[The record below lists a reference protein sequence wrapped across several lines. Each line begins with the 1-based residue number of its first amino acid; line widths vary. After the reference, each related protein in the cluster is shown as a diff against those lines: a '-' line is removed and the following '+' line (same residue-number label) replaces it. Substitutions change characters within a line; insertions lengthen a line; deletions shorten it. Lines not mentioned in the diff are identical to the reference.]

1 MSGLQIILRL
11 IGLGVIGLLALFAVR
26 RFVFLL
32 TLTRP
37 QPPLP
42 KTGLLPTVLLLVPAR
57 NEAAS
62 LPQLFA
68 TLDKLE
74 YPRDRLRVVLID
86 DGSSDATGD
95 LMRAAAHALPNW
107 DTLQLERNVGKAEA
121 LNHALAA
128 HDFGEIIFV
137 FDADHRPWSDCVRT
151 AVAAFS
157 DPEVAG
163 VNGRMLIG
171 NWYASPTAFYTK
183 VESLVHQLVTVRGKD
198 VLQLGPPLLG
208 SNSGYR
214 RSALAA
220 LGGFTRGAFLEDT
233 DFTLRLHR
241 AGFKTRFVP
250 AAISIHNAPV
260 NIKSYAQQHA
270 RWGRGFQDAARTNLL
285 ALLGDARLSIPMR
298 IELALFSLGY
308 LDRLAF
314 LGAVVLIAL
323 DLYLGIEQWRLLGIA
338 IVVSYML
345 PFAQIVGAFRYD
357 RVPRGMWLRLPLV
370 GLFFVIDVF
379 VAVGATL
386 GSLFARPRVW
396 QPTERSGV

>member
-1 MSGLQIILRL
+1 MSFLQILLRL
-11 IGLGVIGLLALFAVR
+11 VGLGLIGLLALFAVR

-42 KTGLLPTVLLLVPAR
+42 KTELFPTVLLLVPAR

-68 TLDKLE
+68 NLDKLE

-86 DGSSDATGD
+86 DGSSDVTGD
-95 LMRAAAHALPNW
+95 LMRAAAETLPNW
-107 DTLQLERNVGKAEA
+107 DMLQMASNMGKAEA
-121 LNHALAA
+121 LNRALAA
-128 HDFGEIIFV
+128 HDFGEIVFV
-137 FDADHRPWSDCVRT
+137 FDADHRPWSDCVRI

-171 NWYASPTAFYTK
+171 NWYDSPTAFYTK

-198 VLQLGPPLLG
+198 VMQLGPPLLG

-214 RSALAA
+214 RSVLAA
-220 LGGFTRGAFLEDT
+220 LGGFTRGTFLEDT
-233 DFTLRLHR
+233 DFSLRLNR

-270 RWGRGFQDAARTNLL
+270 RWGRGFQDAARTNLF
-285 ALLGDARLSIPMR
+285 ALLSDKQLSIPMR
-298 IELALFSLGY
+298 IELALFGLGY

-314 LGAVVLIAL
+314 LGVVVLIAL
-323 DLYLGIEQWRLLGIA
+323 DSYLGIEQWRLLLVS
-338 IVVSYML
+338 IVISYML
-345 PFAQIVGAFRYD
+345 PFAQIVGAFKYD
-357 RVPRGMWLRLPLV
+357 HAPRGMWLRLPFV

-386 GSLFARPRVW
+386 ASLFARPRIW
-396 QPTERSGV
+396 QPTERSGI